1 MGSRVKGNINS
12 LPFVSLVCILSTAN
26 WIQMDFTV
34 RANFDR
40 KYNRGGG
47 GRDAH
52 VRQGRRDD
60 PPPPHSD

>member
-1 MGSRVKGNINS
+1 
-12 LPFVSLVCILSTAN
+12 
-26 WIQMDFTV
+26 MDFTV

>member
-1 MGSRVKGNINS
+1 
-12 LPFVSLVCILSTAN
+12 
-26 WIQMDFTV
+26 MDLTV

-47 GRDAH
+47 GRD